1 MDILRL
7 TDGHVAEAWSEFDQ
21 ADILRQV
28 GVGG

>member
-7 TDGHVAEAWSEFDQ
+7 TDGRVAEAWSEFDQ
-21 ADILRQV
+21 AAILHQV